1 MYVYATFIQEKK
13 PSKLKIS
20 LRTMVFGHQSGH
32 WQSATEQMTEKE
44 LSQRQTLFSCII
56 SIICATCYMILMRIY
71 HQCWKLS
78 IKWYEECSTLTHTLI
93 FLSAPAKTTFY
104 SWALPLQHVA
114 LWPSSCIFI
123 GAIKG
128 KNVFHATHKSGSRVF
143 HSHFCFCQH
152 FSSFFPLFFSCHAF
166 FFHATCALFIAFRRS
181 GSVQLDP
188 SRWLKMSVANFTW
201 TLCLHVSWHLCKL
214 KAAFTPL
221 QVEQLW
227 LKIIAKQEQCN
238 QSHQL
243 ILQLADKNAKCGNL
257 LPKYREMRWWFQ
269 HS

>member
-166 FFHATCALFIAFRRS
+166 FFSCNLCIIHCIQEVWERTT
-181 GSVQLDP
+181 GS
-188 SRWLKMSVANFTW
+188 LKMTQDERGQFYLN
-201 TLCLHVSWHLCKL
+201 TLSTCVLTSL
-214 KAAFTPL
+214 
-221 QVEQLW
+221 
-227 LKIIAKQEQCN
+227 
-238 QSHQL
+238 
-243 ILQLADKNAKCGNL
+243 
-257 LPKYREMRWWFQ
+257 
-269 HS
+269 